1 MLGTVATSSTFQRAR
16 SSENKTQ
23 RRESI
28 LAAAAQLATRD
39 GVRQVTLTDIAARVG
54 MHKSALLRYFETR
67 EQIFLELTGRS
78 WRDWAAAVRAGLADV
93 ACDNELGHAL
103 LDLEP
108 RLTRAAEITI
118 AGLQALPERQQLVGD
133 RTRDLD

>member
-67 EQIFLELTGRS
+67 EQIFLEMTGRS
-78 WRDWAAAVRAGLADV
+78 WREWAAAVRSGLAGVVSVDAAAV
-93 ACDNELGHAL
+93 AAVLAHEFAV
-103 LDLEP
+103 
-108 RLTRAAEITI
+108 R
-118 AGLQALPERQQLVGD
+118 
-133 RTRDLD
+133 

>member
-28 LAAAAQLATRD
+28 LAAAAQLAARD
-39 GVRQVTLTDIAARVG
+39 GVRQVTLTDIAAGVG

-67 EQIFLELTGRS
+67 EQIFLELTGRA
-78 WRDWAAAVRAGLADV
+78 WREWATAVRAGLASVGSENAAAV
-93 ACDNELGHAL
+93 AAVLAHEFSARPLLCDLIPHTAL
-103 LDLEP
+103 N
-108 RLTRAAEITI
+108 
-118 AGLQALPERQQLVGD
+118 
-133 RTRDLD
+133 